1 MSGGDV
7 LSFIALMSFL
17 GAVFYLLFGA
27 IRRKQQNTMQKH
39 LLDKF
44 ASTHDFTEFVQ
55 SPAGQ
60 KYVSGFT
67 DSATKPY
74 ASILNS
80 LRAGIV
86 LIFFGL
92 AFFMIRATPEAHE
105 GPYVLRGIGTLL
117 AMLGIGF
124 VVSAAASYVIAKK
137 LKSEPAE

>member
-1 MSGGDV
+1 MGKDLIGFFSFFGF
-7 LSFIALMSFL
+7 LS
-17 GAVFYLLFGA
+17 AVFYMFFSA
-27 IRRKQQNTMQKH
+27 FRRKQQSSMQKH

-44 ASTHDFTEFVQ
+44 ASAHDFTEFVQ

-60 KYVSGFT
+60 KYVAGFT
-67 DSATKPY
+67 DSVTKPY

-80 LRAGIV
+80 LRIGIV

-92 AFFMIRATPEAHE
+92 AFFLIPVMPEAHD

-117 AMLGIGF
+117 TMLGIGF